1 MVPERTAPTAWRLT
15 GGGGVNV
22 RVSFVAARHAH
33 PRLRHTHGAQRD
45 TTVTSAAPLAG
56 IVVAA
61 LCLAVSILLA
71 VRPCWLTSMH
81 MEAQAFKMRVRL
93 HLSAAC
99 VDAMRRCGVT
109 LPWVRRRSA
118 PSQSSTGAAEPS
130 RRRRVVD
137 QTAFA
142 DERARQPQV
151 PSQTPQE
158 RRQELEQEA
167 AEQQELQVILD
178 RDRAEA
184 VHVTAERAR
193 LMQAEELRA
202 AVEAEKQRVLETEQA
217 ELRAAVAAIKRMEAE
232 ERALAV
238 AQRRANDSMARK
250 HAVAATKREQ
260 QQREAKAA
268 AERDRE
274 RERER
279 ERAAASRRAAGAQAA
294 RKRQAEQEKVS
305 PQARILS
312 LAWRVPLL
320 DG

>member
-81 MEAQAFKMRVRL
+81 MEAQAFKTRVRL

-184 VHVTAERAR
+184 ERVTAERAR

-217 ELRAAVAAIKRMEAE
+217 ELRAAVAAIKRMEAD

-238 AQRRANDSMARK
+238 AQRRADDSMARK
-250 HAVAATKREQ
+250 HAVAA
-260 QQREAKAA
+260 
-268 AERDRE
+268 
-274 RERER
+274 
-279 ERAAASRRAAGAQAA
+279 RRAAGAQAA